1 MTIDELRQQLVA
13 GHHEVAA
20 ILEQL
25 HKPSAGHVLLTGLH
39 ASILAVVWS
48 AVR

>member
-13 GHHEVAA
+13 GHREVAA

-25 HKPSAGHVLLTGLH
+25 HKHSACHLLLT
-39 ASILAVVWS
+39 
-48 AVR
+48 